1 MDCAVAAHV
10 TLLPQL
16 ARQAVEMDL
25 TAAQF
30 AAIHSGLLAAVP
42 TFGKILLSQSNRP
55 GQAQLSLR
63 LKIQWRGK
71 VAIS

>member
-1 MDCAVAAHV
+1 
-10 TLLPQL
+10 
-16 ARQAVEMDL
+16 MDL